1 MRRSASR
8 LRGGE
13 ERRPPKNSGGSRLR
27 GDIEGVE
34 VSGETEEACGI
45 CAASCPRGNA
55 LFEVYKMSKELQH
68 RGQSGAGYTSFNPRR
83 KMILT
88 THKGLGLVNEVYQVS
103 NTESFGQLM
112 EIHAGP
118 RAIGHNRYGTSGV
131 VSQQHVQP
139 FERRHGKL
147 WKWFSF
153 GFNGHITNRE
163 ELERSLKRDG
173 YHLMYDTDT
182 EVMMHFISKY
192 LEEVKDRDMK
202 DVFRNLSQDFDGAYN
217 IVYINGEGTTV
228 VVRDPY
234 GFKPLSYTVAEG
246 GTYSA
251 SESNALNYYNIEG
264 IEDLSPGEMAFL
276 ENEEVRVERY
286 APQRRKSFCY
296 FEFLYFA
303 HVSSR
308 LEGRS
313 VYQVRKR
320 VGEELARMEFLN
332 INEKEWVIIPV
343 PNTAR
348 PIANAYAK
356 ALGLPEIYEEGLI
369 ETTKGRTFI
378 EESSRHLK
386 VMTKFHPL
394 RSVLKGKKVVVID
407 DSIVRST
414 TMKTIVNYHL
424 KKLGGAK
431 EVHVRIGTPPI
442 IAPCYYGIDMKTFSE
457 LFAAPYQ
464 DRISEGVPEEGVAEE
479 MARRL
484 GADSLMYQSMEGLI
498 RAIGMPRSELCTACL
513 TREYPTPWGRR
524 TDERAYREY
533 LTKSAKG

>member
-1 MRRSASR
+1 M
-8 LRGGE
+8 
-13 ERRPPKNSGGSRLR
+13 
-27 GDIEGVE
+27 
-34 VSGETEEACGI
+34 CGI
-45 CAASCPRGNA
+45 KESCGVCAAASPGRNA
-55 LFEVYKMSKELQH
+55 VFEIYKMCKELQH
-68 RGQSGAGYTSFNPRR
+68 RGQSGAGFTSYNPRR
-83 KMILT
+83 KMILST
-88 THKGLGLVNEVYQVS
+88 YKDLGMVNEV
-103 NTESFGQLM
+103 FQLSDINAYNQLL
-112 EIHAGP
+112 ERYNGP

-131 VSQQHVQP
+131 VSHAHVQP

-147 WKWFSF
+147 YKWFSF

-163 ELERSLKRDG
+163 ELEGFLKRDG

-182 EVMMHFISKY
+182 EVMMHFLSKY
-192 LEEVKDRDMK
+192 LEEVPDGDPKE
-202 DVFRNLSQDFDGAYN
+202 VFRKMTEDFDGAYN
-217 IVYINGEGTTV
+217 VVFINGEGTTV
-228 VVRDPY
+228 ALRDPH
-234 GFKPLSYTVAEG
+234 GFKPLSYVVSEG
-246 GTYSA
+246 GSFAA

-264 IEDLSPGEMAFL
+264 IVDVKPGEMVFL
-276 ENEEVRVERY
+276 EGDDVRVERF
-286 APQRRKSFCY
+286 AKPKRKSFCY
-296 FEFLYFA
+296 FEYIYFA
-303 HVSSR
+303 HVSSIID
-308 LEGRS
+308 GRS

-320 VGEELARMEFLN
+320 AGEELAKREYLN
-332 INEKEWVIIPV
+332 VNSKEWVIIPV

-356 ALGLPEIYEEGLI
+356 ALGFPEIYEEGLI

-424 KKLGGAK
+424 KALGGAK

-464 DRISEGVPEEGVAEE
+464 DRIHNGIPEDDVLKE
-479 MARRL
+479 MAAKL
-484 GADSLMYQSMEGLI
+484 GADSLMYQSLEGLI
-498 RAIGMPRSELCTACL
+498 RAIGLPKNELCTACL

-524 TDERAYREY
+524 NDEKAYKEFTLSRADG
-533 LTKSAKG
+533 KS